1 MNVNTNTR
9 VWFSAALLCLGLA
22 LALRPSNNMPSP
34 SANPEKVYS
43 RIAEGNSWITVDQV
57 ARFVVNEDTTIHL
70 IDLRPETDYG
80 KMNIP
85 GSINIPY
92 SEFLKTNPGTFLGT
106 GKIKNILYS
115 SGNLEAGYAW
125 IMARRMNFRNTY
137 VMKGGLDEWFKTIMN
152 SRFTGERISAR
163 ENTLFETRSRAGKL
177 FNEINT
183 LPDSLKQKFM
193 EARKLEVK
201 KLDGGCE

>member
-1 MNVNTNTR
+1 MKVKTNTR

-22 LALRPSNNMPSP
+22 LALRPSNNLPSP

-43 RIAEGNSWITVDQV
+43 RITEGNSWITVDQV
-57 ARFVVNEDTTIHL
+57 ARFVVDEDTAIHL
-70 IDLRPETDYG
+70 IDLRPETEFR

-85 GSINIPY
+85 GSINVPY
-92 SEFLKTNPGTFLGT
+92 DEFLQTNPGTFLGT
-106 GKIKNILYS
+106 GKIKNIFYS
-115 SGNLEAGYAW
+115 SGDLEAGYAW

-137 VMKGGLDEWFKTIMN
+137 VMKGGLEEWFTTVMN
-152 SRFTGERISAR
+152 SRFAGDRISAR
-163 ENTLFETRSRAGKL
+163 ENSLFEIRSRAGKL
-177 FNEINT
+177 FTEINS

-193 EARKLEVK
+193 EARKLAVK